1 MSKYSTIQ
9 NTHPSAVSDEMI
21 GGEDEDRKSPEARR
35 ARWLLAIRA
44 MCGELLCTTLFFT
57 TLFASLGSTIRNKVD
72 PSIQAFFTALS
83 SGLIAVALVYAFS
96 GISGAHFNPAITFA
110 TYVTRKTSH
119 RRFIGYIVAQ
129 LIGSILAMCVVWLI
143 FPDPS
148 DLYTKIAVIP
158 PSTDLARVFAMEVFL
173 TFTFTYVAFTVG
185 YEEAQ
190 VEKKLATSSTNV
202 QTVQN
207 SKGLALFVSTPQA
220 RTGFAPFAIGF
231 TIFCMILIGSSV
243 SGGAFNPCRL
253 FGPAIFSNRWDY
265 QYIYWI
271 AQLLGAAVAGLFVH
285 HVQVLGLPDKKKHEQ
300 KQVP

>member
-1 MSKYSTIQ
+1 MASATQPLITDQDDNVNGNMSKYSTIQ

-265 QYIYWI
+265 
-271 AQLLGAAVAGLFVH
+271 
-285 HVQVLGLPDKKKHEQ
+285 
-300 KQVP
+300 